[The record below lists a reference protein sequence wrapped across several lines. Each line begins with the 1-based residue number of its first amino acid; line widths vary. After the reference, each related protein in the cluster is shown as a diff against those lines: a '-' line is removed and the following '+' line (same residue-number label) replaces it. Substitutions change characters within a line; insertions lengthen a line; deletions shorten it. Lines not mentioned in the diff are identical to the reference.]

1 MYTQHLK
8 VMQKIKGQRKYYLV
22 SQVESYLKNKNSSNN
37 PKNLGANTQAEIIK
51 KFPNYFELT
60 HSVKKKDLI
69 SSFVFLAWTLYIM
82 F

>member
-37 PKNLGANTQAEIIK
+37 PKNLGANT
-51 KFPNYFELT
+51 
-60 HSVKKKDLI
+60 
-69 SSFVFLAWTLYIM
+69 
-82 F
+82 